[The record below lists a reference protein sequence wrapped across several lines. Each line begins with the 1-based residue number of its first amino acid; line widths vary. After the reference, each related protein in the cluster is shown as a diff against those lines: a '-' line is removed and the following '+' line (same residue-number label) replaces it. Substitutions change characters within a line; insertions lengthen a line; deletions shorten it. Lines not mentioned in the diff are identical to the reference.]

1 MSKNIKTY
9 LLLGVVLLVWGII
22 GFKVIKAISKEPEL
36 PAVRQPISILP
47 KNIKKRDTFEL
58 VANYRDPFLGTLPAK
73 KKKPK
78 KKVIR
83 KEKVEKK
90 NIVYAGLVSRS
101 ESGKS
106 MFFVS
111 IDGQQHIMSK
121 KQKIDDV
128 SLVSGNEKSIRVRYN
143 GIMETIA
150 RSQ

>member
-1 MSKNIKTY
+1 M
-9 LLLGVVLLVWGII
+9 GVVLLVWGII
-22 GFKVIKAISKEPEL
+22 GFKVIKALSKEPEM
-36 PAVRQPISILP
+36 PTVRQPISVLP
-47 KNIKKRDTFEL
+47 KSIKKRDTFEL
-58 VANYRDPFLGTLPAK
+58 MANYRDPFLGTLPAT

-78 KKVIR
+78 KKVVR

-121 KQKIDDV
+121 REEINGVTLLKG
-128 SLVSGNEKSIRVRYN
+128 SEESITVRYD
-143 GIMETIA
+143 GRSETILL
-150 RSQ
+150 Q